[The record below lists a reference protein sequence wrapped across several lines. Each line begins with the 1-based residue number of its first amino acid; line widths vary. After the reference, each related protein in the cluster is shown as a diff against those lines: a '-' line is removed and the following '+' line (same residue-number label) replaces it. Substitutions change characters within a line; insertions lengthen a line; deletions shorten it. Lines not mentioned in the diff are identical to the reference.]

1 MLITA
6 EEVKKIDKFKDYTI
20 EDIERKLKKIEY
32 AIRSYTHNQFLSKS
46 IRFNSSIENNVILF
60 NTQYIKKNDTVLI
73 KNEFCKDIFTIS
85 EIVENGLKIKEDII
99 NSKNNLIV
107 KVIYPFDV
115 IEGALDILE
124 WDFKMRNKVGIKSE
138 TISRHS
144 ITYYDNDSN
153 NTVNG
158 YPVSL
163 FGFLKPYRKART

>member
-6 EEVKKIDKFKDYTI
+6 EEVKKIDKFKKYAI

-32 AIRSYTHNQFLSKS
+32 AIRSHTHNKFLSKN
-46 IRFNSSIENNVILF
+46 IRFNASIENNIILF

-115 IEGALDILE
+115 IEGALDVLE

-138 TISRHS
+138 TLSRHTT
-144 ITYYDNDSN
+144 TYYDNDSN

>member
-20 EDIERKLKKIEY
+20 EDIERKLRKIEY
-32 AIRSYTHNQFLSKS
+32 AIRSHTHNKFLSKS
-46 IRFNSSIENNVILF
+46 IRFNSAIENNTILF
-60 NTQYIKKNDTVLI
+60 KTPYIKKNDTVLI
-73 KNEFCKDIFTIS
+73 SNEFCNDIFTIS
-85 EIVENGLKIKEDII
+85 EVEENGLKIKEDII
-99 NSKNNLIV
+99 NSKNNLII

-144 ITYYDNDSN
+144 VTYYDNDSN

>member
-6 EEVKKIDKFKDYTI
+6 EEVKKIDKFKNYAI

-32 AIRSYTHNQFLSKS
+32 AIRSHTHNQFLSKS

-60 NTQYIKKNDTVLI
+60 NTQYIKKNDTILI

-107 KVIYPFDV
+107 KVIYPFDI
-115 IEGALDILE
+115 IEGALDVLE

-163 FGFLKPYRKART
+163 FGFLKPYRKARI